1 MLMITR
7 SAIDADLAKIE
18 KIRKDAVLL
27 VVNRND
33 MDWIIR
39 TLFWYIREYKMLAT
53 KEIKE

>member
-1 MLMITR
+1 MITR

-27 VVNRND
+27 VVSRND